1 MGLTKFFG
9 GGESAVLH
17 GTADIGR
24 TLEGEEGWEKA
35 CTSEKESVMT
45 PPVQGDSAAASD
57 PPPPPSADQGS
68 WACSGEGEGI
78 PRRVAAAVLA
88 AEAPCSSL
96 SAAGGPI

>member
-1 MGLTKFFG
+1 MFLG

-35 CTSEKESVMT
+35 FTSEKESVMS
-45 PPVQGDSAAASD
+45 PPVPADSAAAPD
-57 PPPPPSADQGS
+57 PPPPPSAAQGG
-68 WACSGEGEGI
+68 WACLGACI

-88 AEAPCSSL
+88 AEAPRASL
-96 SAAGGPI
+96 SAAGGPV